1 MSAHRS
7 TAIRRAQRMWLM
19 KWPSAGPD
27 VEDARVR
34 PDQALE
40 VRLAKG
46 PPEDV
51 AAPVVRQAGLVIVHQ
66 RARAG
71 PFHPK
76 RIPMTMRRPI
86 LRAAQLLEAP
96 LLWPYRAWNVTGHST
111 MLKPCPS
118 AGVEEVGVELEVD
131 AGIEERQEPHQ
142 LACSGTACRWC
153 PRR

>member
-1 MSAHRS
+1 REIDG
-7 TAIRRAQRMWLM
+7 AIVNDAEIRHVADVGRHPGGQVARHARPPVDGDSPRAADVVDEVAV
-19 KWPSAGPD
+19 AGPD

-40 VRLAKG
+40 VRLAKD
-46 PPEDV
+46 PPENV

-66 RARAG
+66 RARAR

-86 LRAAQLLEAP
+86 LRAVQLLEAP

-118 AGVEEVGVELEVD
+118 AVSRKWAL
-131 AGIEERQEPHQ
+131 
-142 LACSGTACRWC
+142 
-153 PRR
+153 